1 MSINKA
7 CKISYGVRIP
17 VGEVDNK
24 EENINNAI
32 IIITVSKKT
41 LVALIMCQV
50 LLLSVLLRIY
60 LVSQLPYEVVCLLHM
75 RRLRHREA
83 K

>member
-1 MSINKA
+1 MPINKV

-41 LVALIMCQV
+41 LAALIMCQV
-50 LLLSVLLRIY
+50 LLLSVLLHIY
-60 LVSQLPYEVVCLLHM
+60 LVSQLPYEVGLSLTY
-75 RRLRHREA
+75 E
-83 K
+83 KT